1 MFKVVKDNDIVIV
14 SFQGKYLSKEAV
26 GKLYNYL
33 KSPFRL
39 SIRRKNIAINMK
51 NIDSVSGEFF
61 LALKRLSK
69 YNISLYNVGLNLSL
83 LFELTNT
90 GRNVR
95 IFVNELD
102 FIEEKRLLVN
112 RKFKVVSA

>member
-1 MFKVVKDNDIVIV
+1 MFKVVKDNDIVLV
-14 SFQGKYLSKEAV
+14 SFQGKYLSKDMV
-26 GKLYNYL
+26 DKLYKYL

-39 SIRRKNIAINMK
+39 NIRRKNIAINMK

-69 YNISLYNVGLNLSL
+69 YNISLYNVGLNVSL
-83 LFELTNT
+83 LLELTNA
-90 GRNVR
+90 RKSIKV
-95 IFVNELD
+95 FANELD

-112 RKFKVVSA
+112 RKFKVVPA

>member
-1 MFKVVKDNDIVIV
+1 MFKVAKDKDIVIV
-14 SFQGKYLSKEAV
+14 SFQEKYLSKEAV
-26 GKLYNYL
+26 AKLYNYL

-39 SIRRKNIAINMK
+39 NIRRKNIAINMR

-83 LFELTNT
+83 LMELTNT
-90 GRNVR
+90 GKNVK
-95 IFVNELD
+95 IFANEID
-102 FIEEKRLLVN
+102 FIEAKRLLVN
-112 RKFKVVSA
+112 RKFKVIPA